1 MAIELRLPKIQGNDR
16 EQLVQIRSYLYQLTE
31 QLQWALNNVSTAA
44 SSQEKVVRQEAQ
56 VMMPSF
62 QTYFD
67 ADIAFAELKSLI
79 IKSADIVD
87 AYYDE
92 INTRLEGM
100 YVAQSDFG
108 DFKEKTA
115 QDIKATSTYVEQK
128 FGDVQVIIGKE
139 VEGLNFS
146 FNSAINAT
154 DSRITNEV
162 TNLNNT
168 FNSAIGAT
176 NSKIE
181 GVDSKIDSEIGA
193 VNEQIDSKINNVNGQ
208 IEDIN
213 TSVSAIDGATS
224 NINAKVDATTGE
236 VENLKAVTDE
246 TTDKVK
252 DHDSAIAGANA
263 DIENL
268 KVAILEANAYI
279 RSGLLYYG
287 DNSFPVYGL
296 EIGQRNTVNG
306 EEVFN
311 KYARFTSDR
320 LSFYDQNDSEVAYIS
335 DYKLYI
341 RNVEITDS
349 FKIGGYK
356 DIVKADGGVIT
367 KWVGGNG

>member
-1 MAIELRLPKIQGNDR
+1 MVELRLPNINGTDR
-16 EQLVQIRSYLYQLTE
+16 EQLIQMRSYLYQLIP
-31 QLQWALNNVSTAA
+31 QLQWALNNVSTA
-44 SSQEKVVRQEAQ
+44 SHSQGEKVVQKATQ
-56 VMMPSF
+56 VMVPSS
-62 QTYFD
+62 QAPFD
-67 ADIAFAELKSLI
+67 AEVAFEAMKSLI
-79 IKSADIVD
+79 IKSAEIVE

-92 INTRLEGM
+92 INSRLEGL
-100 YVAQSDFG
+100 YVARSDFG
-108 DFKEKTA
+108 DFIEKTE

-128 FGDVQVIIGKE
+128 FGDVQVIISE
-139 VEGLNFS
+139 EIDGLNYS
-146 FNSAINAT
+146 FNSAIDAT
-154 DSRITNEV
+154 DSRITEEV
-162 TNLNNT
+162 NNLNNT
-168 FNSAIGAT
+168 YNSAID
-176 NSKIE
+176 E
-181 GVDSKIDSEIGA
+181 
-193 VNEQIDSKINNVNGQ
+193 
-208 IEDIN
+208 IN

-252 DHDSAIAGANA
+252 DLDSAVASAA
-263 DIENL
+263 DDIRDL